1 MTSTRQ
7 HIALLYAAWQTMI
20 VWTASPQAKAREQR
34 LSNVRTLQNV
44 NPTIL
49 RHLEPVIPMSFLIS
63 SPTTAISMASATA
76 HAGKDAEAEYNG
88 LWRASGTA
96 RHRHLHQ
103 EPCLCPALLPLAQT
117 LAWLPGSPQAVPRQV
132 PDARGWGCPHCLPA
146 ALPLAGAVGS
156 YPATP
161 VGTPPAA
168 SPSPQGATVPRSA
181 QAATSSRGQEM
192 GRPQVPI

>member
-49 RHLEPVIPMSFLIS
+49 RHPEPAIPMSFLIS
-63 SPTTAISMASATA
+63 SPTTAISMASTTA

-88 LWRASGTA
+88 LWRAGATA

-103 EPCLCPALLPLAQT
+103 EPCLCPALLLLVQT
-117 LAWLPGSPQAVPRQV
+117 LTWLPAWPQAVPRQV
-132 PDARGWGCPHCLPA
+132 PDAQGWGCSHCLPT
-146 ALPLAGAVGS
+146 ALPLAGAMGS

-161 VGTPPAA
+161 VETPPAA
-168 SPSPQGATVPRSA
+168 SPSPQGATVPCSA

-192 GRPQVPI
+192 GWPQAPI

>member
-20 VWTASPQAKAREQR
+20 VWTASPQAKAREQ
-34 LSNVRTLQNV
+34 LFSNVRTLQNV

-49 RHLEPVIPMSFLIS
+49 QHLEPVIPMSFLIS
-63 SPTTAISMASATA
+63 SPTTAISMASTTA
-76 HAGKDAEAEYNG
+76 HAGKDAEGQYNG
-88 LWRASGTA
+88 LWRAGATA

-103 EPCLCPALLPLAQT
+103 EPCLCPALLPLVQT
-117 LAWLPGSPQAVPRQV
+117 LAWPQAVPRQV

-168 SPSPQGATVPRSA
+168 SPSPQGATVLCSA